1 MIHPETGPTRESRL
15 AAKHRPHRS
24 EDRFFAA
31 KTAARHACEELTQS
45 IRKSHIHDV
54 MKSALLMAVR
64 RAENRLQHI
73 APTSDHPGAEVK
85 ALTKEVGHLQ
95 LAEIWIAAGDRVM
108 TRLTSAPATDAR
120 AAVEEAQ
127 DRVIWCVKA
136 DRWNGDLTVAVSD
149 LQRVVQKAEVHASRV
164 AG

>member
-1 MIHPETGPTRESRL
+1 MNHPETGPTRESRL

-45 IRKSHIHDV
+45 IRRSHIHDV
-54 MKSALLMAVR
+54 MKSALLMAVG

-85 ALTKEVGHLQ
+85 ALTKEVAHLQ
-95 LAEIWIAAGDRVM
+95 LAETWIAAGDRVIS
-108 TRLTSAPATDAR
+108 RLGPVNSSGVRT
-120 AAVEEAQ
+120 AVEEAQ
-127 DRVIWCVKA
+127 DAVIWCVKA
-136 DRWNGDLTVAVSD
+136 DRWNGDLTIAVSQ
-149 LQRVVQKAEVHASRV
+149 LQSAVQDAEVHASRA